1 MKFSVEKKSFI
12 DSLTLIQSII
22 NPRSTL
28 PILSHVHLSAKA
40 PDRLLFFATDLQ
52 TALKIELAANVEE
65 EGITTLPARRLLTI
79 VRELDSDQLSWKTN
93 SNHQTTLS
101 SDRSFFQLNGL
112 PDDDYPKFFPERR
125 EEGLSISQGK
135 IRKMLRMVEYAMAD
149 ESRPALNG
157 AWFSIKSGRFEVAVT
172 DGKRLAYIFEEVENE
187 SFEAEGI
194 VPAKAVLEISR
205 IIEDSDKT
213 LKLFLD
219 SNKIFLELDNILFF
233 SKLTEGKYPNFKQVI
248 PKTTTQKA
256 VIDRNSFLHAIRR
269 VSSIAISGSNSLPV
283 VLDFLGTNELVLS
296 CQAPEIGQARETI
309 SLKAFQ
315 GEAFSIP
322 FNPLYL
328 IEPLRE
334 MEKEDVILEF
344 VNPSTKGNP
353 CLITEGTNFV
363 YVLMPIKNQ

>member
-1 MKFSVEKKSFI
+1 MRYSVERKQFI
-12 DSLTLIQSII
+12 DYLTLIQSII

-28 PILSHVHLSAKA
+28 PILSHVHLTAQV
-40 PDRLLFFATDLQ
+40 PDQLVLFATDLQ
-52 TALKIELAANVEE
+52 TTLKIILPATVEE
-65 EGITTLPARRLLTI
+65 GGTTTLPARRLLTI
-79 VRELDSDQLSWKTN
+79 IRELDSDHLLLKTD
-93 SNHQTTLS
+93 SRHQTTLS
-101 SDRSFFQLNGL
+101 SGKAFFQLNGL
-112 PDDDYPKFFPERR
+112 PDDDYPKFTTENGI
-125 EEGLSISQGK
+125 EGLTLSQGK
-135 IRKMLRMVEYAMAD
+135 VRKMLRMVQYAMAD

-172 DGKRLAYIFEEVENE
+172 DGKRLAYIFEEIDNE
-187 SFEAEGI
+187 GIEAEGI

-205 IIEDSDKT
+205 ILEGSDKT

-219 SNKIFLELDNILFF
+219 SNKIFLQFENILFF

-256 VIDRNSFLHAIRR
+256 VIDRNSFIHAIRR
-269 VSSIAISGSNSLPV
+269 VSSIAISGSSAPPIF
-283 VLDFLGTNELVLS
+283 LDFLKTQELVLS
-296 CQAPEIGQARETI
+296 CQASEIGKAQETL
-309 SLKAFQ
+309 SLKAFE
-315 GEAFSIP
+315 GEPFSIP

-334 MEKEDVILEF
+334 MEKEDVTLQF
-344 VNPSTKGNP
+344 VNPTTKGNP